1 VNLARTLGPSPDR
14 DPARPHPARGSNELL
29 SHQWGLREGNDP
41 GLPDLLMTI
50 NGKRSVAGVTSFG
63 YGTKTRESVGRGYYA
78 RVDLSADFIDRT
90 AGGWSATL
98 AE

>member
-1 VNLARTLGPSPDR
+1 
-14 DPARPHPARGSNELL
+14 
-29 SHQWGLREGNDP
+29 
-41 GLPDLLMTI
+41 MTI